1 MNQKEN
7 QSIPNLLDQAE
18 DEKPAQREQ
27 KSGLVEPDQK
37 EKPGTE
43 KREDV
48 IDKMVRAGTAAVLSL
63 LGGGVAAGIV
73 EQVAEIDIEFGSFLF
88 YLIPMPLII
97 ILFFVFWNLLN
108 HIGKK

>member
-7 QSIPNLLDQAE
+7 QSIPNMLDQAV

-27 KSGLVEPDQK
+27 KSGLVEPEQK
-37 EKPGTE
+37 EKPE

-48 IDKMVRAGTAAVLSL
+48 IDKMVRAGTAAILSL
-63 LGGGVAAGIV
+63 LGGGVTAGIV

-108 HIGKK
+108 HIGKE

>member
-7 QSIPNLLDQAE
+7 QSIPNMLDQAV

-27 KSGLVEPDQK
+27 KSGLVEPEQK
-37 EKPGTE
+37 EKPE

-48 IDKMVRAGTAAVLSL
+48 IDKMVRAGTAAILSL
-63 LGGGVAAGIV
+63 LGGGVTAGIV

-108 HIGKK
+108 HLGKE